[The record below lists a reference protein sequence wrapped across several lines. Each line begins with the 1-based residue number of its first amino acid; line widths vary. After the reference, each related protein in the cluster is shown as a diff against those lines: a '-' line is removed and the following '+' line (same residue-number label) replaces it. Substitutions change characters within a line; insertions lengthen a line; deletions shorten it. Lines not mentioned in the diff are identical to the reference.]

1 MTPIDVIA
9 KSVGRELIFSPSKC
23 KFIGHKCTN
32 IARQY
37 AVSFSKCESATSELK
52 ASMKT
57 PCMKR
62 KLSQFSPKSS
72 HVTPKRKKR
81 ITSTAVH
88 KSMYVAQSTPMSS
101 LPQSASVLV
110 SKRRYGS
117 AFRVLTSKNKSAHN
131 SFRYCVK
138 DAVRKEVISL
148 CKQEHSSLAAQAD
161 MSTLTNFKWKNV
173 ASEVSKQC
181 PILWSALL
189 ASTTTRSTERNVT
202 NKCGKNLLPTL
213 STIIGMLSYC
223 RNPKK
228 MKVIQQ
234 LIGVQMWLGGVK
246 REVGTRL
253 NVISLCQGLAST
265 MKTIDNLIKD
275 SSKIVWVEARCD
287 KLPSKAI
294 LSQTSI
300 CRRSRMDWWRWHI
313 NSTVLQHCFWQCK
326 SKDQCSTSILCSTQQ
341 NAQYGAGICRTGQD

>member
-23 KFIGHKCTN
+23 RFICHKCTN

-57 PCMKR
+57 PYMKR

-88 KSMYVAQSTPMSS
+88 KSMYVAQSTPLSS

-117 AFRVLTSKNKSAHN
+117 AFRVLSSKNKSAHN

-161 MSTLTNFKWKNV
+161 MSTLTNFKWENV

-181 PILWSALL
+181 PIL
-189 ASTTTRSTERNVT
+189 
-202 NKCGKNLLPTL
+202 
-213 STIIGMLSYC
+213 
-223 RNPKK
+223 
-228 MKVIQQ
+228 
-234 LIGVQMWLGGVK
+234 
-246 REVGTRL
+246 
-253 NVISLCQGLAST
+253 
-265 MKTIDNLIKD
+265 
-275 SSKIVWVEARCD
+275 
-287 KLPSKAI
+287 
-294 LSQTSI
+294 
-300 CRRSRMDWWRWHI
+300 
-313 NSTVLQHCFWQCK
+313 
-326 SKDQCSTSILCSTQQ
+326 
-341 NAQYGAGICRTGQD
+341 